1 MNKLVLCA
9 SLCIGLFLAA
19 CGDDSNSVEPSLDES
34 SSSIVKSSSSTTTK
48 KSSSSSSVKSSS
60 SAKSS
65 SSVRASS
72 SSKKVEQSSSSAVIS
87 GWTGNLLT
95 DFRDG
100 QTYRTVTIG
109 SQTWMA
115 ENLNYETA
123 RSHCYNDSAEYC
135 AKYGRL
141 YSWWDVVD
149 SACPP
154 GWHLPQKTEFET
166 LLAAVGDSSIAGMK
180 LKSTS
185 GWSNDKDGTDD
196 FSFSML
202 PAGSRDSGGGYHYKG
217 SGARFWGTAMSATWK
232 SNSLAPC
239 MALYLG
245 HDDVQLNLAD
255 KGNGFSVR
263 CVKD

>member
-9 SLCIGLFLAA
+9 SLCIGLSLAA

-34 SSSIVKSSSSTTTK
+34 SSSIAKSSSSTTSK
-48 KSSSSSSVKSSS
+48 KTSSSSSVKSSS

-65 SSVRASS
+65 SSTKTSS
-72 SSKKVEQSSSSAVIS
+72 F
-87 GWTGNLLT
+87 TGRMGEMT
-95 DFRDG
+95 DSRDG
-100 QTYRTVTIG
+100 QTYKTVTIG
-109 SQTWMA
+109 RQTWMA

-141 YSWWDVVD
+141 YSWYDVVD

-217 SGARFWGTAMSATWK
+217 SEARFWGTAMSATWK

>member
-9 SLCIGLFLAA
+9 SLCIGLSLAA

-34 SSSIVKSSSSTTTK
+34 SSSIAKSSSSTTSK
-48 KSSSSSSVKSSS
+48 KTSSSSSVKSSS

-65 SSVRASS
+65 SSTKTSS
-72 SSKKVEQSSSSAVIS
+72 F
-87 GWTGNLLT
+87 TGRMGEMT
-95 DFRDG
+95 DSRDG
-100 QTYRTVTIG
+100 QTYKTVTIG
-109 SQTWMA
+109 RQTWMA
-115 ENLNYETA
+115 ENLNFETEY
-123 RSHCYNDSAEYC
+123 SSCYNDSTKYC
-135 AKYGRL
+135 EKYGRL
-141 YSWWDVVD
+141 YSWYDAVD
-149 SACPP
+149 SACPT
-154 GWHLPQKTEFET
+154 GWHLPKTTEFET
-166 LLAAVGDSSIAGMK
+166 LFTAVGDSSIAGMK

-217 SGARFWGTAMSATWK
+217 SEARFWGTAMSATWK